1 MKNMRREVTLKW
13 TTPINTC
20 PPRPNKSNF
29 HMRKSSF
36 YNRSCS
42 TFFFAGFG
50 VCSDDWRKKEKEE
63 EKMINTKENG
73 KDNLKEQMFEQE
85 KKISKRKGKRK

>member
-1 MKNMRREVTLKW
+1 MKNMKREVTLKW
-13 TTPINTC
+13 TAPKPC
-20 PPRPNKSNF
+20 PPRPNTSKF

-36 YNRSCS
+36 FTIGAVRL
-42 TFFFAGFG
+42 FFAGFG
-50 VCSDDWRKKEKEE
+50 VCSDDWRKKKEE
-63 EKMINTKENG
+63 EEMINTKENG